1 MFTGLIAHQ
10 GRVREVLRDGGLRL
24 HVACPTLLAEGIEPK
39 DSIAVNGVCLT
50 AVEVDAEGFAADVV
64 PETLARSNLGALAP
78 GDLVNLESSL
88 RLGDRV
94 GGHFVYGHVDACTEI
109 VSKDVEGQGW
119 RVRLARPPIVASM
132 LVEKAFVALDG
143 VSLTIASA
151 DDGWFE
157 VALIPETARRT
168 TFGGKDAGGR
178 VNVEADPLARYAAA
192 AVAAMMGSTG

>member
-1 MFTGLIAHQ
+1 MFTGLIAHE
-10 GRVREVLRDGGLRL
+10 GRVREVRRDEGLRL
-24 HVACPTLLAEGIEPK
+24 RIACPTLRAEGIEPK

-50 AVEVDAEGFAADVV
+50 AVGVDAEGFAADVV

-78 GDLVNLESSL
+78 GDAVNLEGSL

-109 VSKDVEGQGW
+109 LSKRAEGQGW
-119 RVRLARPPIVASM
+119 RVRLARPPSLTPM

-157 VALIPETARRT
+157 IALIPETARRT
-168 TFGGKDAGGR
+168 TFGAKGIGGR
-178 VNVEADPLARYAAA
+178 VNVEIDPLARYAAA
-192 AVAAMMGSTG
+192 AMAAMMESRT

>member
-10 GRVREVLRDGGLRL
+10 GCVREVLRDGGLRL
-24 HVACPTLLAEGIEPK
+24 RISSPTLRAEGIEAK

-64 PETLARSNLGALAP
+64 PETLARSNLDALAP
-78 GDLVNLESSL
+78 DDGVNLEGSL

-109 VSKDVEGQGW
+109 VSKEVEGQGW
-119 RVRLARPPIVASM
+119 RVRLARPPSLAPM

-151 DDGWFE
+151 DGGWFE
-157 VALIPETARRT
+157 IALIPETARRT
-168 TFGGKDAGGR
+168 TFGAKGVGGR
-178 VNVEADPLARYAAA
+178 VNVEVDPLARYAAA
-192 AVAAMMGSTG
+192 AVAAMMESRA